1 MENKPMQ
8 NEHPAE
14 ILASMREAVKGFEEI
29 RLIMKAN
36 DKAAK
41 RRQAK
46 WQAEWQ
52 AAHERRQAEY
62 ELRQAEAEKR
72 QAEYELRQAEA
83 AEESKRRQAEAA
95 EESKRRQAEAA
106 EESKRRQAKYDKL
119 REELAN
125 EMKDLARKISELTEN
140 VDKVSKT
147 VGDFGDSHGKF
158 VESLVKPGVLATFRE
173 AGLVF
178 KKPEQ
183 RKPIEDS
190 EGNKIAEVDIILKGR
205 NQAMFIEV
213 KATLTTEKV
222 TEHLNRME
230 RIRDCLRKA
239 GDRRRLYGAVA
250 GVVLDEQTTNYAH
263 KNGLFVLEPSGDIF
277 NLATS
282 KEKFT
287 PRQW

>member
-1 MENKPMQ
+1 MHETLQEAIKNDPPAT
-8 NEHPAE
+8 PAE
-14 ILASMREAVKGFEEI
+14 IWAILRETALES
-29 RLIMKAN
+29 
-36 DKAAK
+36 K
-41 RRQAK
+41 R
-46 WQAEWQ
+46 WQAE
-52 AAHERRQAEY
+52 HEKRQT
-62 ELRQAEAEKR
+62 EAEK
-72 QAEYELRQAEA
+72 LR
-83 AEESKRRQAEAA
+83 K
-95 EESKRRQAEAA
+95 
-106 EESKRRQAKYDKL
+106 
-119 REELAN
+119 ELAS
-125 EMKDLARKISELTEN
+125 EMKDLARKISEVTENVDRVTENVDRVTENVDKVTENVDKVTENVDKVTEN

-190 EGNKIAEVDIILKGR
+190 EGNKIAEVDIILNGR

-213 KATLTTEKV
+213 KSTLDTKKV
-222 TEHLNRME
+222 KEHLDRME

-250 GVVLDEQTTNYAH
+250 GVILDEQTRDYAH